1 MLARVYRVYRAAGDR
16 GTAVARPDTNVA
28 VGGEVARRLH
38 GWRFGTAVVFNGVG
52 LTGLAARL
60 LRGRA
65 PQNWLGEWD
74 DF

>member
-16 GTAVARPDTNVA
+16 GTAVTSPDTNVA
-28 VGGEVARRLH
+28 VCGAVAPRLL
-38 GWRFGTAVVFNGVG
+38 GWSFGTAVVFKAVG
-52 LTGLAARL
+52 LTGLAAKL

-65 PQNWLGEWD
+65 PRNWLGEWD

>member
-16 GTAVARPDTNVA
+16 GTAVTCPDTNVVVCGEGGA
-28 VGGEVARRLH
+28 TVTRLELWHGSCIQGRRLDWIGGEAP
-38 GWRFGTAVVFNGVG
+38 W
-52 LTGLAARL
+52 
-60 LRGRA
+60 GRA